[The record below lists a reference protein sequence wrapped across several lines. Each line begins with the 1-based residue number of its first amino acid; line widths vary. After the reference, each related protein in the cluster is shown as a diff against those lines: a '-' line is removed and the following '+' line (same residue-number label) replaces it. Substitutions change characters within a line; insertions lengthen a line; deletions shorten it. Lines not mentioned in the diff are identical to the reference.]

1 MNAQNPAPR
10 HGGAPIAPGTDWL
23 VDRISPRLV
32 PLWRRGFRVLFV
44 LDAVAL
50 YALMV
55 VINLARFGTDW
66 PTYPLSHYWFGFSV
80 ATAIHL
86 VVGYFGGLY
95 EREPRLGQRPWLPR
109 VTIAMAIAIGADGV
123 AFVALDRY
131 LMPRLNLA
139 VLFVAGSVML
149 VANRHLSRRLNVRRE
164 GPPRV
169 VLVGSADVA
178 TSVHTNLSH
187 SDRAALVVD
196 TLADTSALPASI
208 SAHGATDVL
217 LLDVDAFGRVF
228 PEPLSTLEADGIG
241 FLQRVGAQE
250 TLLGLQSVRQVG
262 GMPFVRLRLHTLPS
276 HKVRLKRGFDLVLLL
291 ALSPV
296 VVLVTALLAL
306 YVRVR
311 AGAPVLYTQ
320 ERVGRDGRTFTLVK
334 FRTMR
339 TDAEQHGAMLA
350 TDHDPRVVPGLA
362 WLRSTRADEI
372 PQLWNVLKG
381 DMSLVGPR

>member
-1 MNAQNPAPR
+1 
-10 HGGAPIAPGTDWL
+10 
-23 VDRISPRLV
+23 
-32 PLWRRGFRVLFV
+32 
-44 LDAVAL
+44 
-50 YALMV
+50 
-55 VINLARFGTDW
+55 
-66 PTYPLSHYWFGFSV
+66 
-80 ATAIHL
+80 
-86 VVGYFGGLY
+86 
-95 EREPRLGQRPWLPR
+95 
-109 VTIAMAIAIGADGV
+109 
-123 AFVALDRY
+123 
-131 LMPRLNLA
+131 
-139 VLFVAGSVML
+139 
-149 VANRHLSRRLNVRRE
+149 
-164 GPPRV
+164 
-169 VLVGSADVA
+169 
-178 TSVHTNLSH
+178 
-187 SDRAALVVD
+187 
-196 TLADTSALPASI
+196 
-208 SAHGATDVL
+208 ATDVL

-320 ERVGRDGRTFTLVK
+320 ERVGRDGHTFTLVK

-339 TDAEQHGAMLA
+339 TDAEKHGAVLA

-381 DMSLVGPR
+381 DMSLVGPRPERPEMIATIAAQVPGYERRHELRPGLTGLAQVQGRYHTDAAFKLGHDLQYLVNWSLVLDIQILLRTIWVVLARRV